1 MSSAETTVVSE
12 STEHQPAEA
21 REGPGNLDV
30 VNQIFEHRL
39 HQNDLEKILAVLN
52 DSDRDTLIEK
62 MSDILRRVSS
72 LMSIYNR
79 IADALD
85 LDVLLNR
92 LIEIITEALNADRST
107 LFLHDE
113 ETEELFSR
121 VAQGDVSTE
130 IRFPSDRG
138 IAGSVFTSG
147 EPIIIHDAYA
157 DPRFNPEVDKRTGYR
172 TRNILCVPLK
182 NREGR
187 IIGATQ
193 GLNKHEGDFDKDDRQ
208 MLDAITLHASGAL
221 ENAKLHEN
229 VERARRE
236 EEKMLEVA
244 NAISTELQLEPLL
257 AKIMSA
263 TTELLGAD
271 RSTLFMY
278 DKKEDQLWSQ
288 VAEGVGTKEIRF
300 PSNAGI
306 AGSVFTSRET
316 LNIPDAYAD
325 ARFNPEI
332 DKKTGY
338 KTNNMLCM
346 PVINKAGDAIGVTQ
360 VLNKHTGPFNAADE
374 KRLRAFSS
382 QAAIALENAQLFEDV
397 LNERNYSES
406 ILKSP
411 SNGVITLDSR
421 CRIIK
426 VNDAAQRILK
436 TTEAELLERP
446 ADEIFTGDNV
456 WVIEGIDR
464 VRKSNESDIAIDT
477 ELKFGDEEVSVNS
490 TIVSLINI
498 QDEPLGFMLVF
509 EDISAEKRVKGTMAR
524 YMSKD
529 VVDKLLES
537 GESALGGTAQ
547 EVSILFSDIRS
558 FTTISERIGAR
569 ETVSMLNGYFSE
581 MVDII
586 FDNHG
591 ILDKYIGDAI
601 MSIFGAPFTT
611 EEDADNAIYV
621 GNEMLVALRSF
632 NAQRESEGKESI
644 NIGIGINTGEVVAG
658 NIGSPK
664 RMDYT
669 VIGDGVNLAA
679 RLEGA
684 RKHYKTRLLY
694 SEFTHARLKHEPVC
708 REVDLIRVKGK
719 TEPVSVYEALGYH
732 NDTTFP
738 NLEHTLSG
746 FKRGLA
752 QYCQRDWRGA
762 IMCFQEALSF
772 NSNDGPS
779 QLYLERALYYQ
790 DNPPGDEWDGVWTL
804 TEK

>member
-1 MSSAETTVVSE
+1 MSSAETTAASK
-12 STEHQPAEA
+12 SAEPKLA
-21 REGPGNLDV
+21 QRPDGSDNLDV

-39 HQNDLEKILAVLN
+39 QQSDLENILAVLN
-52 DSDRDTLIEK
+52 TSDRDTLIEK
-62 MSDILRRVSS
+62 MSEILRRVSA
-72 LMSIYNR
+72 LMGIYNR

-107 LFLHDE
+107 LFLHDDD
-113 ETEELFSR
+113 TGELFSR

-130 IRFPSDRG
+130 IRFPSDWG
-138 IAGSVFTSG
+138 IAGSVFTTG
-147 EPIIIHDAYA
+147 DPILIQDAYA

-172 TRNILCVPLK
+172 TRNILCVPLR

-193 GLNKHEGDFDKDDRQ
+193 VLNKHHGDFDNDDRQ
-208 MLDAITLHASGAL
+208 MLDAITLHASVPL

-236 EEKMLEVA
+236 EEKMREVA

-257 AKIMSA
+257 EKIMSA
-263 TTELLGAD
+263 TTELLNAD

-278 DKKEDQLWSQ
+278 DAKNDQLWSQ

-300 PSNAGI
+300 PAGAGI
-306 AGSVFTSRET
+306 AGSVFRARET

-338 KTNNMLCM
+338 KTNNILCM
-346 PVINKAGDAIGVTQ
+346 PVINKAGASIGVTQ
-360 VLNKHTGPFNAADE
+360 VLNKHTGPFTVADE
-374 KRLRAFSS
+374 RRLQAFSS

-406 ILKSP
+406 ILKSL
-411 SNGVITLDSR
+411 SNGVITLDSDW
-421 CRIIK
+421 RIIK
-426 VNDAAQRILK
+426 VNEAAQRLLK
-436 TTEAELLERP
+436 TTATALLERT
-446 ADEIFTGDNV
+446 AEEIFTGVNS
-456 WVIEGIDR
+456 WVIESIDR
-464 VRKSNESDIAIDT
+464 VRTSNEIDIAIDT
-477 ELKFGDEEVSVNS
+477 ELKFDDEEVSVNS
-490 TIVSLINI
+490 TVVSLIDI
-498 QDEPLGFMLVF
+498 QEEPIGFMLVF
-509 EDISAEKRVKGTMAR
+509 EDISEEKRIKGTMAR

-537 GESALGGTAQ
+537 GQSALGGTTQ

-569 ETVSMLNGYFSE
+569 KTVSMLNSYFSE

-611 EEDADNAIYV
+611 NEDADNAIKV

-632 NAQRESEGKESI
+632 NAQRESEGKEAI

-684 RKHYKTRLLY
+684 CKYYKTRLLF
-694 SEFTHARLKHEPVC
+694 SEFTYSRLKEEPVC
-708 REVDLIRVKGK
+708 REIDLIRVKGK
-719 TEPVSVYEALGYH
+719 NHPVSVYEALGYH
-732 NDTTFP
+732 NDSSFP
-738 NLEHTLSG
+738 NLERTLSG

-752 QYCQRDWRGA
+752 QYRQRDWRGA

-772 NSNDGPS
+772 NPNDGPS

-790 DNPPGDEWDGVWTL
+790 DNSPGDDWDGVWTL

>member
-1 MSSAETTVVSE
+1 
-12 STEHQPAEA
+12 
-21 REGPGNLDV
+21 
-30 VNQIFEHRL
+30 
-39 HQNDLEKILAVLN
+39 
-52 DSDRDTLIEK
+52 
-62 MSDILRRVSS
+62 MSDILRRVLS

-193 GLNKHEGDFDKDDRQ
+193 VLNKHEGDFDKDDRQ

-300 PSNAGI
+300 PSDAGI

-374 KRLRAFSS
+374 KRLQAFSS

-406 ILKSP
+406 ILKSL

-498 QDEPLGFMLVF
+498 QEEPVGFMLVF
-509 EDISAEKRVKGTMAR
+509 EEISAEKRVKGTMAR

-611 EEDADNAIYV
+611 EEDADSAIYV

-644 NIGIGINTGEVVAG
+644 NIGIGINTGEVAAG
-658 NIGSPK
+658 NIGSP
-664 RMDYT
+664 
-669 VIGDGVNLAA
+669 
-679 RLEGA
+679 
-684 RKHYKTRLLY
+684 
-694 SEFTHARLKHEPVC
+694 S
-708 REVDLIRVKGK
+708 
-719 TEPVSVYEALGYH
+719 
-732 NDTTFP
+732 
-738 NLEHTLSG
+738 
-746 FKRGLA
+746 
-752 QYCQRDWRGA
+752 
-762 IMCFQEALSF
+762 
-772 NSNDGPS
+772 
-779 QLYLERALYYQ
+779 
-790 DNPPGDEWDGVWTL
+790 VWT
-804 TEK
+804 TP

>member
-1 MSSAETTVVSE
+1 
-12 STEHQPAEA
+12 
-21 REGPGNLDV
+21 
-30 VNQIFEHRL
+30 
-39 HQNDLEKILAVLN
+39 
-52 DSDRDTLIEK
+52 
-62 MSDILRRVSS
+62 MSDILRRVLS

-193 GLNKHEGDFDKDDRQ
+193 VLNKHEGDFDKDDRQ

-300 PSNAGI
+300 PSDAGI

-374 KRLRAFSS
+374 KRLQAFSS

-406 ILKSP
+406 ILKSL

-498 QDEPLGFMLVF
+498 QEEPVGFMLVF
-509 EDISAEKRVKGTMAR
+509 EEISAEKRVKGTMAR

-644 NIGIGINTGEVVAG
+644 NIGIGINTGEVAAG
-658 NIGSPK
+658 NIGSP
-664 RMDYT
+664 
-669 VIGDGVNLAA
+669 
-679 RLEGA
+679 
-684 RKHYKTRLLY
+684 
-694 SEFTHARLKHEPVC
+694 S
-708 REVDLIRVKGK
+708 
-719 TEPVSVYEALGYH
+719 
-732 NDTTFP
+732 
-738 NLEHTLSG
+738 
-746 FKRGLA
+746 
-752 QYCQRDWRGA
+752 
-762 IMCFQEALSF
+762 
-772 NSNDGPS
+772 
-779 QLYLERALYYQ
+779 
-790 DNPPGDEWDGVWTL
+790 VWT
-804 TEK
+804 TP

>member
-21 REGPGNLDV
+21 REGPENLDV

-193 GLNKHEGDFDKDDRQ
+193 VLNKHEGDFDKDDRQ

-397 LNERNYSES
+397 LN
-406 ILKSP
+406 
-411 SNGVITLDSR
+411 
-421 CRIIK
+421 
-426 VNDAAQRILK
+426 
-436 TTEAELLERP
+436 
-446 ADEIFTGDNV
+446 
-456 WVIEGIDR
+456 
-464 VRKSNESDIAIDT
+464 
-477 ELKFGDEEVSVNS
+477 
-490 TIVSLINI
+490 
-498 QDEPLGFMLVF
+498 
-509 EDISAEKRVKGTMAR
+509 
-524 YMSKD
+524 
-529 VVDKLLES
+529 
-537 GESALGGTAQ
+537 
-547 EVSILFSDIRS
+547 
-558 FTTISERIGAR
+558 
-569 ETVSMLNGYFSE
+569 
-581 MVDII
+581 
-586 FDNHG
+586 
-591 ILDKYIGDAI
+591 
-601 MSIFGAPFTT
+601 
-611 EEDADNAIYV
+611 
-621 GNEMLVALRSF
+621 LR
-632 NAQRESEGKESI
+632 R
-644 NIGIGINTGEVVAG
+644 
-658 NIGSPK
+658 
-664 RMDYT
+664 
-669 VIGDGVNLAA
+669 
-679 RLEGA
+679 
-684 RKHYKTRLLY
+684 
-694 SEFTHARLKHEPVC
+694 
-708 REVDLIRVKGK
+708 
-719 TEPVSVYEALGYH
+719 
-732 NDTTFP
+732 
-738 NLEHTLSG
+738 
-746 FKRGLA
+746 
-752 QYCQRDWRGA
+752 
-762 IMCFQEALSF
+762 
-772 NSNDGPS
+772 
-779 QLYLERALYYQ
+779 
-790 DNPPGDEWDGVWTL
+790 
-804 TEK
+804 

>member
-21 REGPGNLDV
+21 REGPENLDV

-62 MSDILRRVSS
+62 RSDILRRVSS

-182 NREGR
+182 NRERR

-193 GLNKHEGDFDKDDRQ
+193 VLNKHEGDFDKDDRQ

-397 LNERNYSES
+397 LNERNNSES
-406 ILKSP
+406 ILKSL

-621 GNEMLVALRSF
+621 GNENAGGAAIFQRS
-632 NAQRESEGKESI
+632 
-644 NIGIGINTGEVVAG
+644 
-658 NIGSPK
+658 
-664 RMDYT
+664 
-669 VIGDGVNLAA
+669 
-679 RLEGA
+679 A
-684 RKHYKTRLLY
+684 RK
-694 SEFTHARLKHEPVC
+694 
-708 REVDLIRVKGK
+708 
-719 TEPVSVYEALGYH
+719 
-732 NDTTFP
+732 
-738 NLEHTLSG
+738 
-746 FKRGLA
+746 RG
-752 QYCQRDWRGA
+752 
-762 IMCFQEALSF
+762 
-772 NSNDGPS
+772 
-779 QLYLERALYYQ
+779 
-790 DNPPGDEWDGVWTL
+790 
-804 TEK
+804 

>member
-1 MSSAETTVVSE
+1 
-12 STEHQPAEA
+12 
-21 REGPGNLDV
+21 
-30 VNQIFEHRL
+30 
-39 HQNDLEKILAVLN
+39 
-52 DSDRDTLIEK
+52 
-62 MSDILRRVSS
+62 MSDILRRVLS

-193 GLNKHEGDFDKDDRQ
+193 VLNKHEGDFDKDDRQ

-300 PSNAGI
+300 PSDAGI

-374 KRLRAFSS
+374 KRLQAFSS

-406 ILKSP
+406 ILKSL

-498 QDEPLGFMLVF
+498 QEEPVGFMLVF
-509 EDISAEKRVKGTMAR
+509 EEISAEKRVKGTMAR

-569 ETVSMLNGYFSE
+569 ETV
-581 MVDII
+581 
-586 FDNHG
+586 
-591 ILDKYIGDAI
+591 
-601 MSIFGAPFTT
+601 
-611 EEDADNAIYV
+611 
-621 GNEMLVALRSF
+621 
-632 NAQRESEGKESI
+632 Q
-644 NIGIGINTGEVVAG
+644 
-658 NIGSPK
+658 
-664 RMDYT
+664 
-669 VIGDGVNLAA
+669 
-679 RLEGA
+679 
-684 RKHYKTRLLY
+684 
-694 SEFTHARLKHEPVC
+694 C
-708 REVDLIRVKGK
+708 
-719 TEPVSVYEALGYH
+719 
-732 NDTTFP
+732 
-738 NLEHTLSG
+738 
-746 FKRGLA
+746 
-752 QYCQRDWRGA
+752 
-762 IMCFQEALSF
+762 
-772 NSNDGPS
+772 
-779 QLYLERALYYQ
+779 
-790 DNPPGDEWDGVWTL
+790 
-804 TEK
+804 